1 MDFRRRPSQA
11 RRMSDATTKIFHDAD
26 ADPAALA
33 GKTVAVIGYG
43 NQGRSQALNV
53 RDGGLTT
60 IVGNLEDAYAAQAR
74 ADGFTVLP
82 IAEACAR
89 ADVVM
94 LLVPDEVMP
103 AVYAESVHPHL
114 SAGKVLDFASGYTV
128 AFGLIVPPRDV
139 DVILIAPRMIG
150 PGVRDTYVAGSG
162 FPSFVALQQDASGV
176 GMARLLALAHA
187 VGSTRAGCILMS
199 MHDEA
204 TLDLFTEQAFGPAFG
219 RVFMA
224 AIETL
229 VGAGY
234 PPEAVLLELYLS
246 GELAYSFEKIRQV
259 GMMRQMDFH
268 SHTSQYGSLTRSA
281 RFADV
286 DLETRMA
293 TVLREIQDG
302 TFAREW
308 SGAGPEA
315 AAMLERVKTIRDQ
328 LPLTQW
334 EARARE
340 AFRIGD
346 AAPPAVPRPR
356 AAS

>member
-1 MDFRRRPSQA
+1 MPE
-11 RRMSDATTKIFHDAD
+11 ATATIFHDTD
-26 ADPAALA
+26 ADLGALA
-33 GKTVAVIGYG
+33 GKTVGVIGYG

-53 RDGGLTT
+53 RDSGLAT
-60 IVGNLEDAYAAQAR
+60 IVGNVDDEYAARAR
-74 ADGFTVLP
+74 AEGFAVHP
-82 IAEACAR
+82 IPEACAR
-89 ADVVM
+89 ADVIM

-103 AVYAESVHPHL
+103 AVYAEAVRPHL
-114 SAGKVLDFASGYTV
+114 GPGKVLDFASGYTV
-128 AFGLIVPPRDV
+128 AFGLVVPPPDV

-150 PGVRDTYVAGSG
+150 PGVRDTFLAGRG
-162 FPSFVALQQDASGV
+162 FPSFVALHQDASGA
-176 GMARLLALAHA
+176 GMARLKALARA

-246 GELAYSFEKIRQV
+246 GELGYTFEKIREV

-281 RFADV
+281 RFADL
-286 DLETRMA
+286 DLEARMHA
-293 TVLREIQDG
+293 ILREIQDG

-308 SGAGPEA
+308 VAEMDRGQPILDEKRKELAETQIEQVGARLRA
-315 AAMLERVKTIRDQ
+315 LNVKEET
-328 LPLTQW
+328 
-334 EARARE
+334 A
-340 AFRIGD
+340 G
-346 AAPPAVPRPR
+346 VG
-356 AAS
+356 